1 MQEVDNMKA
10 IQVTQFGGPEKLVY
24 TDVEEVVAGNGE
36 VCVRLYAAGVNP
48 SDAYTLTGTY
58 AFYIPQLPYT
68 PGLDGAGIVEAVG
81 EEVTNVR
88 VGYRVF
94 IASLMRSNS
103 TGTFAQKIVCD
114 EALVHLL
121 PDHVSFE
128 QGAALGV
135 PAMTAYRALFQRACL
150 KSGQTVL
157 IHGASGGV
165 GLQAV
170 QMAKSHGAKV
180 IGTASKPEGNKMVQQ
195 AGADVVIDHVTE
207 ATIEDVLALTNG
219 DGPDVIIEFLANIN
233 LETDLKLIAS
243 FGKIVIIGNRG
254 SIEINPRLAMQK
266 ECDILATALWNAPQ
280 DEYEQSIHGIRGM
293 LISGALRPII
303 GTTLPLQQAEQGF
316 EQLAKGI
323 GNGKLV
329 LIIE

>member
-1 MQEVDNMKA
+1 MVGNMKA

-24 TDVEEVVAGNGE
+24 TDVEDVVAGKGE

-48 SDAYTLTGTY
+48 SDTYTVTGTY
-58 AFYIPQLPYT
+58 AFSIPQLPYT
-68 PGLDGAGIVEAVG
+68 PGLDGAGIVEAIG
-81 EEVTNVR
+81 EEVTSVR
-88 VGYRVF
+88 VGDRVF
-94 IASLMRSNS
+94 IASLTKGHS

-114 EALVHLL
+114 ENFVHLL
-121 PDHVSFE
+121 PEQVSFE

-135 PAMTAYRALFQRACL
+135 PALTAYRALFQRACL
-150 KSGQTVL
+150 KPGHTVL

-180 IGTASKPEGNKMVQQ
+180 IGTASKSEGKKLVQQ
-195 AGADVVIDHVTE
+195 AGADFVIDHVTE
-207 ATIEDVLALTNG
+207 ATIEEVLALLG
-219 DGPDVIIEFLANIN
+219 GSGPDVIIEFLANKN
-233 LETDLKLIAS
+233 LETDLKLIAP

-266 ECDILATALWNAPQ
+266 ECDILATALWNAPKA
-280 DEYEQSIHGIRGM
+280 EYEQSIHGVIGM
-293 LISGALRPII
+293 LTSGALQPVI
-303 GTTLPLQQAEQGF
+303 GSTLPLQQASQGF

-329 LIIE
+329 LSID

>member
-1 MQEVDNMKA
+1 MKA

-24 TDVEEVVAGNGE
+24 TDVEDVTAGKGE

-48 SDAYTLTGTY
+48 SDTYTVTGTY
-58 AFYIPQLPYT
+58 AFCIPQLPYT
-68 PGLDGAGIVEAVG
+68 PGIDGAGIVEAIG
-81 EEVTNVR
+81 EGVTNVT
-88 VGYRVF
+88 VGDRVF
-94 IASLMRSNS
+94 IASLKGGSS
-103 TGTFAQKIVCD
+103 TGTFAQKVVCNQTS
-114 EALVHLL
+114 VHPL
-121 PDHVSFE
+121 PEYVSFE

-150 KSGQTVL
+150 KPGQTVL

-180 IGTASKPEGNKMVQQ
+180 IGTASKSEGKKMVQQ
-195 AGADVVIDHVTE
+195 AGADMVIDHVTE
-207 ATIEDVLALTNG
+207 ETIEDVLALTDGN
-219 DGPDVIIEFLANIN
+219 GPDVIIEFLANMN
-233 LETDLKLIAS
+233 LETDLKLIAP

-280 DEYEQSIHGIRGM
+280 DEYEQSIHGVIGM
-293 LISGALRPII
+293 LTSGALRPII
-303 GTTLPLQQAEQGF
+303 GTTLPLQQAPEGF

-323 GNGKLV
+323 GNGKMILT
-329 LIIE
+329 ID